1 MAYSKL
7 NAFLPRKIVGNM
19 AIYLIPQT
27 AIFSPDNADETAS
40 LKSVSEEEWQN
51 VARCRTATYEVA
63 TENDEE
69 DSFDAVTKT
78 RVKMENASISAR
90 KWTFE
95 LERYTVAY
103 DAMYQGV
110 KDPLSPETQELLS
123 AGGSVPIY
131 ASNNPYIPVG
141 MKLEMYDG
149 EQNLLKTMY
158 TYGNVRCDGNQ
169 TFDGK
174 IIRPTLT
181 LEVETSPH
189 NVMENTAAFTG
200 QTETA

>member
-1 MAYSKL
+1 MAYSQL

-19 AIYLIPQT
+19 AIYLIPQSAVYT
-27 AIFSPDNADETAS
+27 PDSADETAA
-40 LKSVSEEEWQN
+40 LTSVPEEEWQN
-51 VARCRTATYEVA
+51 VARCRTATYEVS

-78 RVKMENASISAR
+78 RVKQENASVSQR
-90 KWTFE
+90 RWTFE

-110 KDPLSPETQELLS
+110 ANPLSPETQELLS
-123 AGGSVPIY
+123 AGGEVPIY

-149 EQNLLKTMY
+149 EQHLLKTMY
-158 TYGNVRCDGNQ
+158 MYGNVRCDGNQ

-174 IIRPTLT
+174 ILRPTLT
-181 LEVETSPH
+181 MEVEASPH
-189 NVMENTAAFTG
+189 NVQKNEAAFTG
-200 QTETA
+200 QTQTA